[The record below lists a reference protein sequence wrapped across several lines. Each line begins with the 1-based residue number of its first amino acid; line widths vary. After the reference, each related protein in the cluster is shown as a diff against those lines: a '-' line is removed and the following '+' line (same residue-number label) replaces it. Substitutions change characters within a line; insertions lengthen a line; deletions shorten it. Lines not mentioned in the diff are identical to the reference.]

1 MDDVLRLAFEATLTF
16 RHSLPE
22 RPVGVQANQA
32 SLHAALGAPLTDQG
46 EPAAKVI
53 ADLIRNADAGIV
65 AEPGPRYFG
74 FVIGGSSDAAVA
86 ADWLTSAWDQN
97 AGLYACAPAL
107 SVVEDICA
115 GWLVDLL
122 GLPTQSSVGFVTG
135 CQMAHFT
142 CIAAARNELL
152 RRVGWD
158 VEQEG
163 LQGSPRIHVVVGDEV
178 HVTVPRALRFAGLG
192 AGRML
197 RVPVDGQGR
206 MIASELA
213 KTLATLDGPVLVCA
227 QVGNVN
233 TGAIDPI
240 DEIADVC
247 SNHNAWLHVDGA
259 FGLWAAA
266 VPSMRDAI
274 KGIERAD
281 SWATDAHKWLNVPY
295 DSGLAIVKD
304 ARAHRAAMTV
314 SAAYLIQSTGDA
326 VRDAVDWV
334 PEFSR
339 RGRGLPI
346 YAQLRTLGRAGLAGL
361 IANSCALARRAAE
374 GLAAIPGAEVLNE
387 VALNQILVRFT
398 PSDGSDADAFTRRVV
413 AGVQEE
419 GTCWL
424 SGSTWHGVAVMRVS
438 ISGQDTT
445 EADIDR
451 SVAAIRAVAAGTME
465 SLEFRQ
471 GEGL

>member
-1 MDDVLRLAFEATLTF
+1 MDDVLRLAFESSLAF

-22 RPVGVQANQA
+22 RPVGVQASQA
-32 SLHAALGAPLTDQG
+32 SLHAALGQPLTDKG
-46 EPAAKVI
+46 EPATKVI
-53 ADLIRNADAGIV
+53 AELVRNADPGIV

-107 SVVEDICA
+107 AVVEDICA
-115 GWLVDLL
+115 RWVVDLL
-122 GLPTQSSVGFVTG
+122 GLPAQSSVGFVTG

-142 CIAAARNELL
+142 CLAAARNELL

-163 LQGSPRIHVVVGDEV
+163 LQGSPRIHVVVGEEV

-197 RVPVDGQGR
+197 LVPVDGQGR
-206 MIASELA
+206 MLATELV
-213 KTLATLDGPVLVCA
+213 KTLADLEGPTLVCA

-240 DEIADVC
+240 NEIADAC
-247 SNHNAWLHVDGA
+247 AERNAWLHVDGA

-266 VPSMRDAI
+266 VPSMRHAM

-314 SAAYLIQSTGDA
+314 SAAYLIQSSGDE

-339 RGRGLPI
+339 RARGFPI
-346 YAQLRTLGRAGLAGL
+346 YAQLRTLGRDGLAEL
-361 IANSCALARRAAE
+361 IAHSCALARRAAA
-374 GLAAIPGAEVLNE
+374 GLSAIPGAAVLNE

-398 PSDGSDADAFTRRVV
+398 PRDGSDADAFTRRVV
-413 AGVQEE
+413 EGVQEE

-424 SGSTWHGVAVMRVS
+424 SGSTWHELAVMRVS
-438 ISGQDTT
+438 ISGQDTS

-451 SVAAIRAVAAGTME
+451 SVAAIRAVVAK
-465 SLEFRQ
+465 L
-471 GEGL
+471 

>member
-1 MDDVLRLAFEATLTF
+1 MDEVLRLAFESSLKF
-16 RHSLPE
+16 RQSLPE
-22 RPVGVQANQA
+22 RPVGVQATPA

-53 ADLIRNADAGIV
+53 TDLVRNADAGIV

-115 GWLVDLL
+115 RWIIDLL

-142 CIAAARNELL
+142 CLAAARNELL

-192 AGRML
+192 AGRLL
-197 RVPVDGQGR
+197 RVPVDDQGR
-206 MIASELA
+206 MIAAELA
-213 KTLATLDGPVLVCA
+213 KTVATLDGPVLVCA

-240 DEIADVC
+240 NDIADVC
-247 SNHNAWLHVDGA
+247 AKHNAWLHVDGA

-266 VPSMRDAI
+266 VPSMRDDI

-304 ARAHRAAMTV
+304 SRAHRAAMTV
-314 SAAYLIQSTGDA
+314 SAAYLIQSTGDT

-339 RGRGLPI
+339 RGRGFPI
-346 YAQLRTLGRAGLAGL
+346 YAQLRTLGRAGLAEL
-361 IANSCALARRAAE
+361 IAHSCALARRAAE
-374 GLAAIPGAEVLNE
+374 GLSAIPGATVLNE
-387 VALNQILVRFT
+387 IALNQILVRFT

-413 AGVQEE
+413 QGVQEE

-438 ISGQDTT
+438 ISGQDTS

-451 SVAAIRAVAAGTME
+451 SVAVIRAVAAK
-465 SLEFRQ
+465 L
-471 GEGL
+471 